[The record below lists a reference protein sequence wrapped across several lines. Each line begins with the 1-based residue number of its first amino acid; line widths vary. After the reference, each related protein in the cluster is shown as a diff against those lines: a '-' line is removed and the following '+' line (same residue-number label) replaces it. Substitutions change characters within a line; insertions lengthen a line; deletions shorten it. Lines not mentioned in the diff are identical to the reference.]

1 MRPTNSIG
9 SGVIYI
15 LATEGKPGYQIK
27 IAEDI
32 HYKIKHLP
40 KNKTVCHW
48 FYVHNVEDCLKSL
61 NSLYSDY
68 RIGKTKRF
76 KLDRLQLKMLR
87 ANIRHWKDTH
97 PYVGL

>member
-1 MRPTNSIG
+1 MRPTNSLG

-27 IAEDI
+27 ITDNI
-32 HYKIKHLP
+32 HSTIKNLP

-48 FYVHNVEDCLKSL
+48 YYVHDVEDCLKSL
-61 NSLYSDY
+61 HGWYSDY

-76 KLDRLQLKMLR
+76 KLDRAQLKLLR
-87 ANIRHWKDTH
+87 ANIKHWKATH
-97 PYVGL
+97 PYIGL